1 MELMSSCEQGGLNSW
16 VVGKKKKAVKKVSR
30 VCVDDEALIIEI
42 VIDSAYFLELAAIL
56 KGR

>member
-1 MELMSSCEQGGLNSW
+1 MSSCEQGGLNSW

-30 VCVDDEALIIEI
+30 VCAGLIIEI